1 MDRKTFLN
9 LIALSSIANAC
20 KMKVNQFVQ
29 ETEKIE
35 NTPKMPVFFFGHG
48 SPMNALEDNEFVRA
62 WKNSILNV
70 PKPKAI
76 LCVSAHW
83 ETNGT
88 QVTAMDKPKTIHD
101 FGGFTK
107 ELNEVQYPAPGSLEI
122 ANLTKST
129 ITNTP
134 VFLDHSWGL
143 DHGCWSV
150 LKQIYPS
157 ADIPVL
163 QLSLDY
169 NATPQQHFDIAKQ
182 LSSLRDKGILII
194 SSGNIVH
201 HLGLV
206 AWDKLNEPEYG
217 YDWAIEA
224 NTKMKSFITNNQFS
238 SLIDFKKQGKSFDL
252 AIPTSEH
259 FLPLL
264 YTLALKNDN
273 ENIQFFND
281 KLIAGSLSMTSLMIN

>member
-1 MDRKTFLN
+1 MDRKSFLN
-9 LIALSSIANAC
+9 LIALTTLANAC

-48 SPMNALEDNEFVRA
+48 SPMNAIEDNEFVKA
-62 WKNSILNV
+62 WKNSILKV

-101 FGGFTK
+101 FGGFPK
-107 ELNEVQYPAPGSLEI
+107 ELNETLYPAPGSLEI
-122 ANLTKST
+122 ANLTKTT

-143 DHGCWSV
+143 DHGCWSI
-150 LKQIYPS
+150 LKQIYPL

-194 SSGNIVH
+194 GSGNIVH
-201 HLGLV
+201 HLGMV
-206 AWDKLNEPEYG
+206 AWDKLYEPEYG

-238 SLIDFKKQGKSFDL
+238 SLIDFKKQGKAFDL

-264 YTLALKNDN
+264 YSLALKNDN

-281 KLIAGSLSMTSLMIN
+281 KLIAGSLSMTSLMIS